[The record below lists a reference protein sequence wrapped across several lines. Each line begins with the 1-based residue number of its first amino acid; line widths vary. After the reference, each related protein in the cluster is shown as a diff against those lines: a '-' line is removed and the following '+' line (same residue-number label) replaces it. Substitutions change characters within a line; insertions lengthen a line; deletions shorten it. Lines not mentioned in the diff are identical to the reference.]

1 MVIITSTNI
10 TLAKARPYNFHI
22 VMHSQRNRKK
32 QLEQILDT
40 QKEEINMEQ
49 LPIEKMGWQER
60 DSVLL

>member
-1 MVIITSTNI
+1 
-10 TLAKARPYNFHI
+10 
-22 VMHSQRNRKK
+22 MHSQRNRKK

-40 QKEEINMEQ
+40 QKEGINIEL

>member
-10 TLAKARPYNFHI
+10 TLAKARSYDFHI
-22 VMHSQRNRKK
+22 VMHKEDRKK

-40 QKEEINMEQ
+40 QKEGINIER

>member
-1 MVIITSTNI
+1 
-10 TLAKARPYNFHI
+10 
-22 VMHSQRNRKK
+22 MHSQRNRKK